1 MSHKATCADNA
12 CIKNLFGILKQK
24 MYHREVLMSYKTLK
38 LKLEEYIDWYNDI
51 RSKEKLT
58 GLSPVDY
65 REQTSQL
72 AV

>member
-1 MSHKATCADNA
+1 
-12 CIKNLFGILKQK
+12 

-38 LKLEEYIDWYNDI
+38 LKLEEYIDRYNDI